1 MPTPSEW
8 SVAYAIQSRADLD
21 AWELLRGQKL
31 PNCELLHCLQMACEK
46 LSKSYLCASGTLP
59 ANLQSSHAYTAKQL
73 PLIVRHVLDIE
84 NARPGL
90 ARDLLQFTKRAAR
103 EIELLSP
110 SVEDDGRRPDNC
122 EYPWEDTSG
131 RLRLP
136 VNYSFPIE
144 QLLQE
149 RHGRTLLKLIRT
161 AITRLTG

>member
-8 SVAYAIQSRADLD
+8 SVAYARQSQADYE
-21 AWELLRGQKL
+21 AWDVLRSQHL
-31 PNCELLHCLQMACEK
+31 PSCESLHCLQMACEK
-46 LSKSYLCASGTLP
+46 LAKSYLCASGTLP
-59 ANLQSSHAYTAKQL
+59 TNLQSSHAYTAKQL
-73 PLIVRHVLDIE
+73 PLIVRHLLDME

-90 ARDLLQFTKRAAR
+90 ARDLLHFTKRAAR

-122 EYPWEDTSG
+122 EYPWQDASG
-131 RLRLP
+131 QIRLP
-136 VNYSFPIE
+136 VDYSFPIE

-161 AITRLTG
+161 AIRRLLG